1 MNKLSFI
8 VATAVILLITFGS
21 GPTKAGEIDL
31 LIEKLVEKNI
41 LSRSDAKELISEI
54 QKEGV
59 KQKEAIKQVATE
71 AAKEEVKSGVKL
83 PEWVK
88 KTKFTGDFRL
98 RYQSEETDNDN
109 RPRRDRGR
117 IRLRAGVGSQINERW
132 AAGFGIC
139 SGGAN
144 PRSSLQTFDN
154 NFETGDL
161 RLDYAYAK
169 YRPLKLLDITGGKF
183 KNPLWQ
189 ARTFLWDSDI
199 RPEGVAIG
207 LSRKIRPEIE
217 AFTTLAYFILDE
229 FSNDTAD
236 PEMWAFQPGIKWN
249 FKDKNYL
256 KLAGAYYATDNLKGN
271 NFPYSAGT
279 NSTDS
284 SGNLLNDYKALT
296 ADIEL
301 GFGFKEPVPFIAL
314 LGQCVSSSA
323 DDDIDLDG
331 HKDNE
336 GWLLGVKFGDKKV
349 SKLGDWQVVYNYRR
363 LERDAWPD
371 FLCHS
376 SFYNGSTNAKGNELA
391 VSLGISKNVN
401 IVLDYFRAKQIR
413 LNTDNLE
420 REQDW
425 LALDLNLKW

>member
-1 MNKLSFI
+1 MKKLSFI
-8 VATAVILLITFGS
+8 TTMAVILLITFGS
-21 GPTKAGEIDL
+21 SPTRAGEIDL
-31 LIEKLVEKNI
+31 LIEKLVKKNI
-41 LSRSDAKELISEI
+41 LSHSDAKELISEI
-54 QKEGV
+54 RKEGA

-71 AAKEEVKSGVKL
+71 AAKEEVKSGVKI

-98 RYQSEETDNDN
+98 RYQGEETDNDN
-109 RPRRDRGR
+109 KPHRSRGR
-117 IRLRAGVGSQINERW
+117 IRLRAGVGTQINEHW

-154 NFETGDL
+154 NFEIGDL

-169 YRPLKLLDITGGKF
+169 YRPLKFLDITGGKF

-199 RPEGVAIG
+199 RPEGLAMG
-207 LSRKIRPEIE
+207 LSHKISPEIQV
-217 AFTTLAYFILDE
+217 FSTLVYFILDE

-236 PEMWAFQPGIKWN
+236 PVMWAFQPGIKWN
-249 FKDKNYL
+249 FTDKNYL
-256 KLAGAYYATDNLKGN
+256 KLAGAYYAPDNLIGN

-279 NSTDS
+279 NSTDAA
-284 SGNLLNDYKALT
+284 GKLVNDYKALT
-296 ADIEL
+296 VDMEL
-301 GFGFKEPVPFIAL
+301 GFGFKEPIPFIAL
-314 LGQCVSSSA
+314 LGQYVSSSA

-336 GWLLGVKFGDKKV
+336 GWLLGIKFGDKKV
-349 SKLGDWQVVYNYRR
+349 SNLGDWQVVYNYRY

-376 SFYNGSTNAKGNELA
+376 SFYNGSTNAKGNEIA
-391 VSLGISKNVN
+391 VSFGISKNVN
-401 IVLDYFRAKQIR
+401 IVLDYFKAKQIR
-413 LNTDNLE
+413 LNADNLE
-420 REQDW
+420 REQEW